1 MDIWKLIKQRH
12 TTRNLALLTGCTWT
26 FKEGLFAYAIEISNW
41 LFYIIFQT
49 FRLVFK
55 PLGLKEHQL
64 RPQDFGEANLDTLK
78 NRGNAYLPEKPPPY
92 HLDMQLNVCIVY
104 LGISLRVCQ
113 LS

>member
-1 MDIWKLIKQRH
+1 MAAHGPLK
-12 TTRNLALLTGCTWT
+12 NA
-26 FKEGLFAYAIEISNW
+26 KEIISNW
-41 LFYIIFQT
+41 LVYIIFQT

-92 HLDMQLNVCIVY
+92 HLDMQLNVCKVY
-104 LGISLRVCQ
+104 FGKRFESMSVIIKFVKHFLNSTTYTQ
-113 LS
+113 S